1 MHTDYLKY
9 VQRCRKKIQS
19 GVAILQIKVMAISI
33 LHIMTYQHW
42 QLTIIKAEGTAQHSL
57 QASIVAMSVH
67 VNDDPYLIFHSKS
80 GEAQVA
86 PAAVV
91 PTPLSMSTVLLQK
104 VWRMA
109 YIWDFDSALSSSS
122 SITIVPQAPSP
133 HYYA

>member
-42 QLTIIKAEGTAQHSL
+42 QLTVIKAEGTAQHSL

-80 GEAQVA
+80 GEAHAGCSCRCGSDAAEYVDCS
-86 PAAVV
+86 PAKGVENGV
-91 PTPLSMSTVLLQK
+91 HLGL
-104 VWRMA
+104 
-109 YIWDFDSALSSSS
+109 
-122 SITIVPQAPSP
+122 
-133 HYYA
+133 